1 MKYRDGEDLS
11 MWKKWVLYV
20 ANVIVIGVLVQQVMT
35 TTYLAKI
42 DAGLHSSL
50 HSTKQLASI
59 ESSIIEKNH
68 ALQGMASTTKS
79 MSDQLGVT
87 LQVTMAIN
95 KNIHAIDALN
105 QSTLDVN
112 QILVALGKQSQVNL
126 ASIASRLD
134 QLNGSIGQVGGQLSQ
149 LKQTIEL
156 DASTL
161 HDMKAQTDKMN
172 SKVPGVTQ

>member
-1 MKYRDGEDLS
+1 
-11 MWKKWVLYV
+11 MWKKWVLYI
-20 ANVIVIGVLVQQVMT
+20 ANVIVVGVLVQQVMT

-42 DAGLHSSL
+42 DYGLHSSL
-50 HSTKQLASI
+50 QSTKQLASI

-68 ALQGMASTTKS
+68 ALQSMASTTQS
-79 MSDQLGVT
+79 MSDQLSLT

-112 QILVALGKQSQVNL
+112 QTLVGLGKQSQANL
-126 ASIASRLD
+126 ASIASQLG
-134 QLNGSIGQVGGQLSQ
+134 QLNSSIGQVGGQLGQ
-149 LKQTIEL
+149 LKETIQL

-161 HDMKAQTDKMN
+161 HDMKAQTDQMN